1 MLKTIF
7 FLLRFNSTVL
17 VHGLIHGKKKAPF
30 LLSSVRQSYLSES
43 YCTSPNDKCQD
54 IWLTVNCR
62 WQSGFFLSW
71 TGACNIY
78 YLCPL
83 QPLRN
88 KGPCFCVRGHGS
100 SIRQHITLCL
110 CKACWELLGDS
121 VIWAEVEGFLQ
132 PAAWLP
138 ACPLLIHAQWTLI
151 PQQRHRVP
159 GRGKQI
165 HLVASNNHSAPVGTG
180 RGKLIVCLQRLDIVN
195 VFAIDG
201 VR

>member
-1 MLKTIF
+1 MSDWQLSV
-7 FLLRFNSTVL
+7 NGVL
-17 VHGLIHGKKKAPF
+17 
-30 LLSSVRQSYLSES
+30 
-43 YCTSPNDKCQD
+43 
-54 IWLTVNCR
+54 
-62 WQSGFFLSW
+62 GFFLSR
-71 TGACNIY
+71 TGARNIH

-88 KGPCFCVRGHGS
+88 DGPCFSVKGHGS
-100 SIRQHITLCL
+100 SIRRHIPLCL
-110 CKACWELLGDS
+110 CKACWDLLGDS
-121 VIWAEVEGFLQ
+121 VTRAEVEGFLQ
-132 PAAWLP
+132 PGAWPP
-138 ACPLLIHAQWTLI
+138 ACPLFLRTQWTLI

-159 GRGKQI
+159 GRGKRI